1 MRWPPN
7 TENQYRRGRFAMQEQ
22 ALNNIDPKI
31 LGGRLQEARKARGLT
46 QQAVAEEMDI
56 ARTTVVAIE
65 KGERRVTPHEL
76 IKMAALYGRGVSD
89 FVSRQFVVEAFAP
102 QFRAALGV
110 AESHE
115 SELEEASELQVLAE
129 NYVELERI
137 FGMPMAK
144 AYPPPYSD
152 AGSSAEQVAEEIA
165 TNERN
170 RLGIGDGPLG
180 SLRDRL
186 ENDVGLRIFYFPMS
200 PKIAGLFFYNDLLGG
215 CVGINSKH
223 PRDRR
228 NWSLSHEYGHFL
240 TSRYQVEVT
249 LLREARRLSAR
260 ERLADSFARFF
271 LMPASGLNRRF
282 SDIHRARDHGITLAD
297 ILTLANIYQVS
308 FQAMML
314 RLEELRRLP
323 IGTWMRLSKQ
333 GFKVREAQQE
343 LGIEANAPVTDLLP
357 QRYKTLAVLA
367 YNKEKISE
375 GQLAKMLRT
384 DRVSARATVE
394 EINDVIN
401 AEKGGEFPNLPLDL
415 ALTLDGR

>member
-1 MRWPPN
+1 
-7 TENQYRRGRFAMQEQ
+7 MQEQ

-31 LGGRLQEARKARGLT
+31 LGARLQEARKARGLT
-46 QQAVAEEMDI
+46 QQRVADEMEV
-56 ARTTVVAIE
+56 ARTTLVAIE
-65 KGERRVTPHEL
+65 KGERRLTPHEL
-76 IKMAALYGRGVSD
+76 IKLAALYGRSVSD
-89 FVSRQFVVEAFAP
+89 FVSRQFVVEAYVP

-115 SELEEASELQVLAE
+115 SGLEEASELQVLAE

-137 FGMPMAK
+137 LGMSMPK
-144 AYPPPYSD
+144 AYPHTYSESG
-152 AGSSAEQVAEEIA
+152 ASAEQVAEEIA

-180 SLRDRL
+180 NLRERL
-186 ENDVGLRIFYFPMS
+186 ENDVGLRIFYLPMS
-200 PKIAGLFFYNDLLGG
+200 AKIAGLFFYNDLLGG

-249 LLREARRLSAR
+249 LLRESKRLSAR
-260 ERLADSFARFF
+260 ERLADSFARIF

-282 SDIHRARDHGITLAD
+282 SDIHRAREHGITLAD
-297 ILTLANIYQVS
+297 ILNLANIYQVS
-308 FQAMML
+308 VQAMIL

-333 GFKVREAQQE
+333 GFKVRDAQQE
-343 LGIEANAPVTDLLP
+343 LGIDANPPVTDFLP

-401 AEKGGEFPNLPLDL
+401 AEKGGEFSNLPLDL